1 MPITLNGTTGYIGPD
16 GSAASPA
23 IQGSD
28 SNTGMFFPAADTIAF
43 AEGGAEVARFDSSG
57 NLGIGTSSPATR
69 LHVAGGSSQ
78 VSGSNGIA
86 GIANGNTSGGMKLY
100 AFTAAGTA
108 NGYFAIEGYDKEYA
122 RIDSSGNLL
131 VGTTTA
137 NGLLTVVGGTSAGS
151 SVQAGF
157 GGVNATSFRIFHAD
171 AGTASSAATVAKIE
185 RVASSNRSINC
196 AGSVNTGGA
205 DYAEYMTK
213 AGDFVVAKGDVV
225 GVNAQ
230 GLLTNVFLDAVSFVV
245 KSTDPSYVGGDTW
258 GFGFDNDPEGLEVA
272 RQKVDRIAFAGQ
284 VPVNVTGATPGQ
296 YIVPAEDN
304 GGIQGVAKNEADMTL
319 AEYMK
324 AVGKVIAVEADGR
337 AKIIV
342 KVA

>member
-1 MPITLNGTTGYIGPD
+1 M
-16 GSAASPA
+16 
-23 IQGSD
+23 
-28 SNTGMFFPAADTIAF
+28 
-43 AEGGAEVARFDSSG
+43 ARFDSSG
-57 NLGIGTSSPATR
+57 NLGIGTTSPSGRLNVAATAATNTTG
-69 LHVAGGSSQ
+69 LNL
-78 VSGSNGIA
+78 SGSTTGYQRVLFSNTTGGGQLGLEGSTGGTIA
-86 GIANGNTSGGMKLY
+86 VGTTAYATVVGDYANNPLQFITNNNVR
-100 AFTAAGTA
+100 AT
-108 NGYFAIEGYDKEYA
+108 
-122 RIDSSGNLL
+122 IDTSGNLL

-157 GGVNATSFRIFHAD
+157 GGVNASSFRIFHAD

>member
-1 MPITLNGTTGYIGPD
+1 MTLVLSGTTGVSAVD
-16 GSAASPA
+16 GSAATPA

-28 SNTGMFFPAADTIAF
+28 NNTGMFFPAADTIAF
-43 AEGGAEVARFDSSG
+43 AEGGAEVARFNAD
-57 NLGIGTSSPATR
+57 AQF
-69 LHVAGGSSQ
+69 VA
-78 VSGSNGIA
+78 
-86 GIANGNTSGGMKLY
+86 
-100 AFTAAGTA
+100 AAGTA
-108 NGYFAIEGYDKEYA
+108 SLPVITTTGDVNTGIFFPAADTIAFAEGGTEVM
-122 RIDSSGNLL
+122 RINSSGNLL

-137 NGLLTVVGGTSAGS
+137 SGLLTVVGGTSAGS

-157 GGVNATSFRIFHAD
+157 GGVNGTSFQIYHAD
-171 AGTASSAATVAKIE
+171 AGGQSSAATVTSIAK
-185 RVASSNRSINC
+185 VASTNRSINA
-196 AGSVNTGGA
+196 AGTINASGA